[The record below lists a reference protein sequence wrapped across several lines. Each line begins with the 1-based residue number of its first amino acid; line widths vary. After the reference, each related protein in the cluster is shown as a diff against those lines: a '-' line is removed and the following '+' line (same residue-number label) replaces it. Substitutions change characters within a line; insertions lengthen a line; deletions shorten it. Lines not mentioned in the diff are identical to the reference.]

1 MTKDVLLSI
10 KGLYAEDNEDAD
22 SIETLTPAEF
32 YVKENVYYLFF
43 EEIMD
48 DSTGV
53 TKSRIKYSEKCF
65 ELTRKG
71 EVSVHLLFEEG
82 KKTLNTY
89 QIPYGNLVVGLD
101 TKRIQMTETDDE
113 IRIIIDYAM
122 EINYQQVS
130 DNTIDIT
137 IKAVYQPLISE
148 GLLK

>member
-10 KGLYAEDNEDAD
+10 KGLYTEDNEDAD

-32 YVKENVYYLFF
+32 YIKENVYYLFF

-53 TKSRIKYSEKCF
+53 TKSRIKYSDKCF

-101 TKRIQMTETDDE
+101 TKRIHMNETEDE

-148 GLLK
+148 RLLK

>member
-10 KGLYAEDNEDAD
+10 KGLYTEDNEDAD

-32 YVKENVYYLFF
+32 YIKENIYYLFF

-53 TKSRIKYSEKCF
+53 TKSRIKYSDKCF

-89 QIPYGNLVVGLD
+89 QMPYGTLVVGLD
-101 TKRIQMTETDDE
+101 TARIQKTETEEE
-113 IRIIIDYAM
+113 IKIAIDYAM

-130 DNTIDIT
+130 QNSIEVV
-137 IKAVYQPLISE
+137 IKSVQKA
-148 GLLK
+148 K

>member
-10 KGLYAEDNEDAD
+10 KGLYTEDNEEAD

-32 YVKENVYYLFF
+32 YIKENVYYLFF

-53 TKSRIKYSEKCF
+53 TKSRIKYSDKCF

-89 QIPYGNLVVGLD
+89 QMPYGTLVVGLD
-101 TKRIQMTETDDE
+101 TARIQKTETEEE
-113 IRIIIDYAM
+113 IKIAIDYAM
-122 EINYQQVS
+122 EINYQLVS
-130 DNTIDIT
+130 QNSIEVV
-137 IKAVYQPLISE
+137 IKSVQKA
-148 GLLK
+148 K

>member
-10 KGLYAEDNEDAD
+10 KGLYTEDNEDAD

-32 YVKENVYYLFF
+32 YIKEDVYYLFF
-43 EEIMD
+43 DEIMD
-48 DSTGV
+48 DTTGV
-53 TKSRIKYSEKCF
+53 TKSRIKYSDKCF

-101 TKRIQMTETDDE
+101 TKRIRMNETDDE
-113 IRIIIDYAM
+113 IRIVIDYAM

-137 IKAVYQPLISE
+137 IKAVKQQ
-148 GLLK
+148 

>member
-53 TKSRIKYSEKCF
+53 TKSRIKYSDKCF

-89 QIPYGNLVVGLD
+89 LSD
-101 TKRIQMTETDDE
+101 TKI
-113 IRIIIDYAM
+113 
-122 EINYQQVS
+122 
-130 DNTIDIT
+130 
-137 IKAVYQPLISE
+137 
-148 GLLK
+148 

>member
-53 TKSRIKYSEKCF
+53 TKSRIKYSDKCF

-71 EVSVHLLFEEG
+71 EISVHLLFEEG

-89 QIPYGNLVVGLD
+89 QMPYGNLVVGLD
-101 TKRIQMTETDDE
+101 TRRIQMNETDEE
-113 IRIIIDYAM
+113 IRIVIDYAM

-137 IKAVYQPLISE
+137 IKAVKQQ
-148 GLLK
+148 

>member
-10 KGLYAEDNEDAD
+10 KGLYTEDNEDAD

-32 YVKENVYYLFF
+32 YIKENIYYLFF

-53 TKSRIKYSEKCF
+53 TKSRIKYSDKCF

-89 QIPYGNLVVGLD
+89 QMPYGTLVVGLD
-101 TKRIQMTETDDE
+101 TARIQKTETEEE
-113 IRIIIDYAM
+113 IKIAIDYAM

-130 DNTIDIT
+130 QNSIEVV
-137 IKAVYQPLISE
+137 IKSVQ
-148 GLLK
+148 KVK

>member
-10 KGLYAEDNEDAD
+10 KGLYTEDNEEAD

-32 YVKENVYYLFF
+32 YIKENVYYLFF

-53 TKSRIKYSEKCF
+53 TKSRIKYSDKCF

-89 QIPYGNLVVGLD
+89 QMPYGTLVVGLD
-101 TKRIQMTETDDE
+101 TARIQKTETEEE
-113 IRIIIDYAM
+113 IKIAIDYAM

-130 DNTIDIT
+130 QNSIEVV
-137 IKAVYQPLISE
+137 IKSVQ
-148 GLLK
+148 KVK

>member
-10 KGLYAEDNEDAD
+10 KGLYTEDNEEAD

-32 YVKENVYYLFF
+32 YIKENVYYLFF

-53 TKSRIKYSEKCF
+53 TKSRIKYSDKCF

-89 QIPYGNLVVGLD
+89 QMPYGTLVVGLD
-101 TKRIQMTETDDE
+101 TARIQKTETEEE
-113 IRIIIDYAM
+113 IKIAIDYAM

-130 DNTIDIT
+130 QNSIEVV
-137 IKAVYQPLISE
+137 IKSVQKA
-148 GLLK
+148 K

>member
-32 YVKENVYYLFF
+32 YIKENIYYLFF

-53 TKSRIKYSEKCF
+53 TKSRIKYSDKCF

-71 EVSVHLLFEEG
+71 EISVHLLFEEG

-89 QIPYGNLVVGLD
+89 QMPYGNLVVGLD
-101 TKRIQMTETDDE
+101 TRRIQKNETDEE
-113 IRIIIDYAM
+113 IRIVIDYAM

-137 IKAVYQPLISE
+137 IKAVKQQ
-148 GLLK
+148 

>member
-10 KGLYAEDNEDAD
+10 KGLYTEDNDDAD
-22 SIETLTPAEF
+22 SIETLAPAEF
-32 YVKENVYYLFF
+32 YIKEGVYYLFF

-48 DSTGV
+48 DTTGI
-53 TKSRIKYSEKCF
+53 TKSRIKYSDKCL

-89 QIPYGNLVVGLD
+89 QMPYGTLVVGLD
-101 TKRIQMTETDDE
+101 TKRIQMNEAEEE
-113 IRIIIDYAM
+113 IKITIDYAM

-130 DNTIDIT
+130 DNTIDII
-137 IKAVYQPLISE
+137 IKAVKKQ
-148 GLLK
+148 

>member
-10 KGLYAEDNEDAD
+10 KGLYTEDNEDAD

-32 YVKENVYYLFF
+32 YIKENVYYLFF

-53 TKSRIKYSEKCF
+53 TKSRIKYSDKCF

-148 GLLK
+148 RLLK

>member
-10 KGLYAEDNEDAD
+10 KGLYTEDNEDAD
-22 SIETLTPAEF
+22 SIETLSPAEF
-32 YVKENVYYLFF
+32 YIKEGVYYLFF

-48 DSTGV
+48 DTSGII
-53 TKSRIKYSEKCF
+53 KSRIKYSDKCF

-89 QIPYGNLVVGLD
+89 QMPYGTLVVGLD
-101 TKRIQMTETDDE
+101 TARIQKTETEEE
-113 IRIIIDYAM
+113 IKIAIDYAM

-130 DNTIDIT
+130 DNSIEII
-137 IKAVYQPLISE
+137 IKSVKKSM
-148 GLLK
+148 K